1 MTGIGKRFVFDPVA
15 RRIGLRVGKVEL
27 GQHIFEAYEALAAN
41 ALGIDPGH
49 LRVLPVSTKDSPD
62 DGLTAGS
69 LSVQVT
75 GAALALE
82 AATVL
87 SNLRNAAAQ
96 ALGVSAEKVSL
107 DPSTLCFAHGQNAC
121 DLFDLLAGLEC
132 AQIGTVPDLRAGT
145 DLVGDAV
152 IGARAYLQD
161 MALPGMM
168 HARALRGRAVDDVR
182 PLLPDT
188 CHLIVNQAYAAVLAP
203 DEATLA
209 ALWARL
215 VEPAAP
221 GDTRCDGPVSG
232 WIRWGRVLSTRTGS
246 IPDAPSTF
254 SVSAS
259 RGFILHGSIAP
270 SCAVAV
276 WDGAEMTV
284 YSHSQGLFALR
295 TQIARVLEL
304 GADQV
309 LVHHVPSAGCY
320 GHTGADDAA
329 MDAALI
335 ARQAIGQ
342 PVRVAWPR
350 IDDIRLAPLGAPML
364 AEAKVTTNESH
375 TITGW
380 QQEIWSA
387 PHGQRPGGAGHVNLL
402 AAMERDPDLRPVDIP
417 DLPEQ
422 VGAGAARNAV
432 PIYAIPKV
440 QVTTHI
446 VQDLPVRTSSLRGLG
461 THVNTIAIEAAMDR
475 LAARAGET
483 PFACRDRHLDDPRA
497 RAVLDKLATTCAP
510 AMAALSTMPEDSI
523 GIGLGRYKNKAAY
536 AAVAARIRLE
546 DAPRLL
552 ELWAVV
558 DAGHVVH
565 RDGALN
571 QIEGGM
577 IQSASWTLL
586 ERALLRNGQIEVE
599 GWDDYPTLGWDGVP
613 KLHVSL
619 ADPGSD
625 VPSLGVGECMV
636 GPTAAAIVNAI
647 SQALGQP
654 ITDLPL
660 DRDRLI
666 AVLMNDEKIDKKLQN
681 SFS

>member
-1 MTGIGKRFVFDPVA
+1 MTEVGKRLVFDPVG

-27 GQHIFEAYEALAAN
+27 GQHIFEAYEALAAK

-49 LRVLPVSTKDSPD
+49 LRVLPVSTGDSPD

-75 GAALALE
+75 GAALSRE
-82 AATVL
+82 AAMAL
-87 SNLRNAAAQ
+87 SNLRSAAAQ
-96 ALGVSAEKVSL
+96 ALGVTAGEVTL
-107 DPSTLCFAHGQNAC
+107 DPSALYFAHGLETC
-121 DLFDLLAGLEC
+121 DLFAGLEGM
-132 AQIGTVPDLRAGT
+132 QIGTVPDLRSGA

-152 IGARAYLQD
+152 IGARAFLQD
-161 MALPGMM
+161 MALPGML
-168 HARALRGRAVDDVR
+168 HARALRGRALDDVR
-182 PLLPDT
+182 SLLPDT
-188 CHLIVNQAYAAVLAP
+188 CQLIVDQAYAAVLAP
-203 DEATLA
+203 DEPTLA
-209 ALWARL
+209 ALWTRL
-215 VEPAAP
+215 VEPPVP

-232 WIRWGRVLSTRTGS
+232 WIRSGRVLSTRKGR
-246 IPDAPSTF
+246 IPNASPTV

-270 SCAVAV
+270 SCAIAV

-284 YSHSQGLFALR
+284 YSHSQGIFALR
-295 TQIARVLEL
+295 TQIARVLNL
-304 GADQV
+304 GENQV
-309 LVHHVPSAGCY
+309 LVHHVPTAGCY

-329 MDAALI
+329 MDAALV
-335 ARQAIGQ
+335 ARHAKGR

-350 IDDIRLAPLGAPML
+350 VDDIRLAPLGAPML
-364 AEAKVTTNESH
+364 AEVRATTNESH
-375 TITGW
+375 TIIGW
-380 QQEIWSA
+380 HQEIWSA

-402 AAMERDPDLRPVDIP
+402 AAMERDPDLRPVDID

-422 VGAGAARNAV
+422 VGAGASRNAV
-432 PIYAIPKV
+432 PIYAIPEV

-446 VQDLPVRTSSLRGLG
+446 VQDLPVRTSSLRSLG
-461 THVNTIAIEAAMDR
+461 AHVNTIAIEAAMDQ

-497 RAVLDKLATTCAP
+497 RAVLERLGTACAP
-510 AMAALSTMPEDSI
+510 AMAATSTMPEDSI
-523 GIGLGRYKNKAAY
+523 GVGLGRYKNKAAY

-565 RDGALN
+565 RDGTLN

-586 ERALLRNGQIEVE
+586 EGALLRNGQIEAE
-599 GWDDYPTLGWDGVP
+599 TWDDYPILGWDGVP
-613 KLHVSL
+613 KLHVTL
-619 ADPGSD
+619 MDHGSD

-647 SQALGQP
+647 SHALGQP

-666 AVLMNDEKIDKKLQN
+666 AVLSE
-681 SFS
+681 